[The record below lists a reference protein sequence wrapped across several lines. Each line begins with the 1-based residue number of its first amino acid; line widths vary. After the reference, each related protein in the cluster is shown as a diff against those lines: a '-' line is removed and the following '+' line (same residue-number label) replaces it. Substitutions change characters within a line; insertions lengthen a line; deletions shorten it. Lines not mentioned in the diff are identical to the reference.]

1 MLRFDSELKV
11 QEMQMVKEEQSYIL
25 FSEAYPTYPNNN
37 WESGLFP
44 GKVAATVLSLKIEFT
59 EGPKNP

>member
-1 MLRFDSELKV
+1 MILSQELKIEAANKRPTV
-11 QEMQMVKEEQSYIL
+11 L
-25 FSEAYPTYPNNN
+25 HTCFAAYPTYPNNN
-37 WESGLFP
+37 WEPGLFP

>member
-1 MLRFDSELKV
+1 
-11 QEMQMVKEEQSYIL
+11 MQMVKEENSYIL

-59 EGPKNP
+59 EGPKSP